1 MSSFSEVFADGIGEI
16 SLVGGMVRIDWVS
29 LDSISAQASGD
40 AGTVVRQRLVLPPEG
55 FLRSFSAMEDLV
67 KQLVDAGV
75 IRRQGKEGDSSDSP
89 MVVSQRGSSPNF
101 S

>member
-1 MSSFSEVFADGIGEI
+1 MSSFPEVFADGVGEI

-29 LDSISAQASGD
+29 LESISRDSPSES
-40 AGTVVRQRLVLPPEG
+40 GTVIRQRLVLPPEG

-67 KQLVDAGV
+67 KQLVEAGV
-75 IRRQGKEGDSSDSP
+75 IRRQGEGAGPTGSP
-89 MVVSQRGSSPNF
+89 SVAPRGGSPNF